1 MPSACEVIPSQ
12 REDVVPV
19 EARVGHLHPDPPF
32 GDLRFGSVA
41 QDQSGHWI
49 VLVRLLAA
57 GPCQRRTSSPAAALL
72 VQASRRAGDDDARHS
87 LQQNAI
93 ASVECRVVAKKDA
106 ARLVESASADAN
118 PGFGTLVSESGS
130 ASTWSENA
138 HEFRLTPWSNDP
150 VSDPNT
156 EAFYIRGFGLQ
167 RGRHVIHRPSAHAG
181 ERRHDDAIGQIH

>member
-1 MPSACEVIPSQ
+1 
-12 REDVVPV
+12 
-19 EARVGHLHPDPPF
+19 VG
-32 GDLRFGSVA
+32 
-41 QDQSGHWI
+41 
-49 VLVRLLAA
+49 LLAA

-93 ASVECRVVAKKDA
+93 ASVECRVVAKKDT
-106 ARLVESASADAN
+106 ARLVENASADAN

-181 ERRHDDAIGQIH
+181 ERCHDDAIGQIQIAHAEWGKERLDGHDGAHGQGIKRLTGRQMRPCWQALY